1 MSSITKNYLDED
13 TIRKITEQAFGKG
26 SLRAYEGLEGGF
38 CNAVYRIKRKE
49 GSDAILKVAPADH
62 IRLMSC
68 ETEMMRTEV
77 GAMRL
82 AGERKIPGVP
92 AVYASDESRSICT
105 GVYLL
110 MEKKEGVSLAEAKQQ
125 MDERQKEQADL
136 ELGKLLRQINS
147 IEGERFGHF
156 CVEELQSENWFD
168 AFYRMISRVI
178 DDGIEADISIGVSYR
193 TILDRL
199 KEQSWAFAEVTA
211 PRLIHFDSWDGNFL
225 VKDQK
230 ISGIIDWERAMW
242 AEGLM
247 EDRFRFHSVS
257 DAFLKGYGKENFTP
271 AEKIRCR
278 WYDVYLYLIM
288 MFEGTYRHYETQDQY
303 NWVHG
308 LFVQVWKE
316 IDE

>member
-13 TIRKITEQAFGKG
+13 TIRKITEQAFGEG
-26 SLRAYEGLEGGF
+26 SLRAYESLEGGF
-38 CNAVYRIKRKE
+38 CNAVYRIGRKE
-49 GSDAILKVAPADH
+49 GNDAILKVAPADH
-62 IRLMSC
+62 IRMMSC

-82 AGERKIPGVP
+82 AGEKKIPGVP
-92 AVYASDESRSICT
+92 AVYAYDESRSICT
-105 GVYLL
+105 GAYLL
-110 MEKKEGVSLAEAKQQ
+110 MEKKEGVPLTEAKQQ
-125 MDERQKEQADL
+125 MDERQKEQADR
-136 ELGKLLRQINS
+136 ELGKLLGQINS

-156 CVEELQSENWFD
+156 CVKELQSENWFD
-168 AFYRMISRVI
+168 AFYHMIGRVI
-178 DDGIEADISIGVSYR
+178 DDGIEADISIGVSYQ

-199 KEQSWAFAEVTA
+199 KEQSWAFAEVTS

-225 VKDQK
+225 VKDQE
-230 ISGIIDWERAMW
+230 ISGVFDWERAMW